1 MKSTAV
7 LTCLFV
13 AAAAAAGCGGGDRPK
28 TTPGSARLLSLDPV
42 VQCLRRTARHGR
54 VTTAQSDLDQIAR
67 RAGRGAARVRFGVSR
82 KIPKGLNVATVVLER
97 SVGDAKTTESRYRSV
112 YRALGGSPA
121 GLLLRSG
128 NAVVAFGA
136 RPLAQERLAVSRCVR

>member
-1 MKSTAV
+1 MRATAAV
-7 LTCLFV
+7 TALVVGAL
-13 AAAAAAGCGGGDRPK
+13 AGCGGGNGG
-28 TTPGSARLLSLDPV
+28 TTTSASARLLSLQPV
-42 VQCLRRTARHGR
+42 VDCLRRTVRHGR

-136 RPLAQERLAVSRCVR
+136 RPLAQERLAVSRCVRL

>member
-13 AAAAAAGCGGGDRPK
+13 VAAAAGCGGGEKSK
-28 TTPGSARLLSLDPV
+28 TTPESARLLSLDPV
-42 VQCLRRTARHGR
+42 VECLRRTVRHGQ

-97 SVGDAKTTESRYRSV
+97 SEGDAKTTESRYRSV

-121 GLLLRSG
+121 GVLLRSG

-136 RPLAQERLAVSRCVR
+136 RPLPQERLAVSRCVRP